1 MATNRSSKRIL
12 YLDVVKAVAI
22 TLVCIGHAT
31 LLVTMDRPSV
41 LREWI
46 YAFHMPLFMMISG
59 FFSFHALQKPFKEF
73 IISKSLQL
81 LIPAFSVSAL
91 TIITCFLIGWGN
103 MAETARAEAIGGMWF
118 LRTLFACY
126 VFLWLVKRI
135 PLSDKFLCP
144 LSIIF
149 ACVFPHGYFLQFN
162 WMLMFFWA
170 GIILKKSF
178 QSYER
183 HRLQITIFSA
193 IIFLFLGR
201 HAVPILITYQNMAH
215 HPLIILWQLVTA
227 LSASIAI
234 MGLAYYLCL
243 GKLTTAFKVVGG
255 AGTYTLGI
263 YGLQSIVL
271 GRIFVKFIHF
281 DLTQESFVISD
292 FVIIPLLGIAST
304 ILCYYLTIWMK
315 RYRITN
321 LILFGNQY

>member
-1 MATNRSSKRIL
+1 MVSKRII
-12 YLDVVKAVAI
+12 YLDVVKALAI

-31 LLVTMDRPSV
+31 LLVTMDRPSG
-41 LREWI
+41 LHEWI
-46 YAFHMPLFMMISG
+46 YSFHMPLFMMISG
-59 FFSFHALQKPFKEF
+59 FFSLHALQKPFKEF

-170 GIILKKSF
+170 GSRNKSK
-178 QSYER
+178 EE
-183 HRLQITIFSA
+183 L
-193 IIFLFLGR
+193 
-201 HAVPILITYQNMAH
+201 P
-215 HPLIILWQLVTA
+215 
-227 LSASIAI
+227 
-234 MGLAYYLCL
+234 
-243 GKLTTAFKVVGG
+243 KL
-255 AGTYTLGI
+255 
-263 YGLQSIVL
+263 
-271 GRIFVKFIHF
+271 
-281 DLTQESFVISD
+281 
-292 FVIIPLLGIAST
+292 
-304 ILCYYLTIWMK
+304 
-315 RYRITN
+315 
-321 LILFGNQY
+321 